1 MKGRPAIVLGSIV
14 ALCLAAIVLYRLIP
28 GKSEQKPEEGRT
40 EGEPPAAVQ
49 VPGAAAPLRPEDAE
63 VDGIGLF
70 STAAQVIEIHGE
82 PLARETRTEESFHN
96 PDWTVYWTDF
106 TYRDMKIGL
115 FASEEKTGPAP
126 ADPGA
131 VYRIEITGRGPRT
144 RRGVGIGDSLAKV
157 YEQYGRGEMGD
168 GKICYY
174 SGELYIAFAVRGGK
188 VVGITVGSLF
198 D

>member
-1 MKGRPAIVLGSIV
+1 MKGRSAIALGSIV

-28 GKSEQKPEEGRT
+28 GKSKQMEGRT
-40 EGEPPAAVQ
+40 KGKPPVVVQ
-49 VPGAAAPLRPEDAE
+49 IPEAAAPLRPEDAE
-63 VDGIGLF
+63 VGGIGLF
-70 STAAQVIEIHGE
+70 STAAQVIAIHGE

-115 FASEEKTGPAP
+115 FASEEKTKPAP

-174 SGELYIAFAVRGGK
+174 SGESYIAFTVRSGK
-188 VVGITVGSLF
+188 VVGITAGALF